1 MTNDRLRALY
11 DQAVQRGVAAR
22 SDHVPPERLQDI
34 VERRGPEARR
44 LADLDHVMSCDV
56 CHQGYELLTRL
67 AAAREP
73 ERRSTRWLPWAA
85 AAAVLV
91 AVAVSTLRT
100 TPPGDGTTMRDGAP
114 LPVAVSPADDVDAET
129 ARTFTWRAVA
139 SAIRYDFALLDAAGT
154 PLHTAA
160 TADTTYTL
168 PLNLALTTHS

>member
-1 MTNDRLRALY
+1 
-11 DQAVQRGVAAR
+11 
-22 SDHVPPERLQDI
+22 LQDI

-56 CHQGYELLTRL
+56 CRTGYELLTSL
-67 AAAREP
+67 EAAREP
-73 ERRSTRWLPWAA
+73 ERRWTRGLPYVA

-100 TPPGDGTTMRDGAP
+100 TPSEDGTTMRDGAP
-114 LPVAVSPADDVDAET
+114 LPVAVSPADDVDAKS
-129 ARTFTWRAVA
+129 ARTFTWRSVA
-139 SAIRYDFALLDAAGT
+139 TAIRYDFALLDASGT

-168 PLNLALTTHS
+168 PLNIALTPGGTYEWVVSAEVSRGQPAVSAPRRFRVR